1 MRTTMKIA
9 ATFVAASLLTGCATY
24 TNIPGIP
31 GDVASHSP
39 NASGVPDVMARAIQA
54 VADDL
59 PFEGPYAF
67 ELPEGV
73 TPETHSRVLMLLDDR
88 AVAESTPQTPVFKVA
103 QVYLRGW
110 YGQVDVIRPEN
121 PADGPAKSPNVE
133 QVVTAKLRYEP
144 FAGWRVRDLRLWRV
158 PIAEA
163 LVLST
168 RSAEQSISE

>member
-1 MRTTMKIA
+1 MSTDRATKKPTTAWIGIDLASK
-9 ATFVAASLLTGCATY
+9 TFVAAL
-24 TNIPGIP
+24 
-31 GDVASHSP
+31 
-39 NASGVPDVMARAIQA
+39 
-54 VADDL
+54 DL
-59 PFEGPYAF
+59 PWEPGTPQTSLETMPARQFENSR
-67 ELPEGV
+67 EGV
-73 TPETHSRVLMLLDDR
+73 RQCLAWARGQIAAAGLAPQQTALR